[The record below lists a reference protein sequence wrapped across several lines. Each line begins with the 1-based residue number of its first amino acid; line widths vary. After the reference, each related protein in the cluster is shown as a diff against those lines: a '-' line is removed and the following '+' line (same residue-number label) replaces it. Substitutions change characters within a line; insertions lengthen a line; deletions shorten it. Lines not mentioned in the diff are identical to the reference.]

1 MSHTKTN
8 ILVLLATIITPF
20 VFAQGGGALGG
31 TPSIETGAV
40 NVSVG
45 KCIQYKMD
53 VKAAQQAGKDTSTIT
68 APKGCKAV
76 KEK

>member
-1 MSHTKTN
+1 MSHTTTN

-20 VFAQGGGALGG
+20 VFAQGGGTLGG
-31 TPSIETGAV
+31 NPSVETGAV

-45 KCIQYKMD
+45 KCTQYKMD
-53 VKAAQQAGKDTSTIT
+53 VRTAQEAGKDVSTIT
-68 APKGCKAV
+68 VPAGCEAI

>member
-1 MSHTKTN
+1 MN
-8 ILVLLATIITPF
+8 ILVLLATTITPF

-31 TPSIETGAV
+31 NPSIETSAI

-45 KCIQYKMD
+45 KCTQYKMD
-53 VKAAQQAGKDTSTIT
+53 VKAAQQEGKDASTIT
-68 APKGCKAV
+68 IPQGCEAI